1 MLLVVGRQVVP
12 QNIVQAAA
20 DSRWLSVTMFA
31 IVVGLALAYM
41 GERAAPVLAILSVFD
56 EVFMLAVRVA
66 SWYEFSSATRWCQ
79 CQLGRKCCWPLGGGR
94 GRGEELCWCCAAQQE
109 PLHACFATQL
119 TCSSR

>member
-1 MLLVVGRQVVP
+1 MP

-31 IVVGLALAYM
+31 VVIGLALTYM

-66 SWYEFSSATRWCQ
+66 SWYECSSATC
-79 CQLGRKCCWPLGGGR
+79 
-94 GRGEELCWCCAAQQE
+94 
-109 PLHACFATQL
+109 
-119 TCSSR
+119 